1 MPIYKA
7 NGKNKDGLQ
16 KYFIRINYIDNRG
29 EYKQLT
35 RTAYGKENA
44 KDLEQRLQQELKEET
59 LTQRLTVQQLYEE
72 YIEVK
77 KFEVREAT
85 LDRTKH
91 MYKNHISALLGGVRI
106 DKLTAKVLQDWKTS
120 IENKGLSL
128 KTKKNIFS
136 ELRTML
142 NYAVKLEYIPKN
154 PLQKVGNFKDA
165 LAMKQEMDFYTPQEF
180 KQFIE
185 VVRLSALEKQQKA
198 NDLSEWDYYVFFN
211 IAFYTG
217 LRRGEIFALK
227 WSDIADDILSVRRSI
242 SQTLKGEDRETPPK
256 NNSSVRVVQLPLPLM
271 NILQEHKERQKSCF
285 GSLEDLR
292 ICGGE
297 QCIRNSSLQK
307 KNIAYAEQAEV
318 KRIRIHDFR
327 HSHAS
332 LLVNNGVNIQEVARR
347 LGHAKIEMT
356 WNTYSHLYP
365 REQEKAVDVLNAI

>member
-44 KDLEQRLQQELKEET
+44 KDLEQHLQQDLKEQT

-77 KFEVREAT
+77 KFEVREPT

-91 MYKNHISALLGGVRI
+91 MYKNHISAMLGGVRI
-106 DKLTAKVLQDWKTS
+106 DKLTSKVLQDWKMS
-120 IENKGLSL
+120 IENKGLAL

-136 ELRTML
+136 EIRTML

-165 LAMKQEMDFYTPQEF
+165 LAMKQEMDFYAPQEF

-227 WSDIADDILSVRRSI
+227 WSDITDNILSVKRSI
-242 SQTLKGEDRETPPK
+242 SQTLKGVDRETPPK
-256 NNSSVRVVQLPLPLM
+256 NNSSVRSIQLPIPLM
-271 NILQEHKERQKSCF
+271 NILQEHKERQKLCF
-285 GSLEDLR
+285 NSIEDLR

-307 KNIAYAEQAEV
+307 KNVTYAKQAEI

>member
-1 MPIYKA
+1 M
-7 NGKNKDGLQ
+7 
-16 KYFIRINYIDNRG
+16 
-29 EYKQLT
+29 
-35 RTAYGKENA
+35 
-44 KDLEQRLQQELKEET
+44 QQELKEET